1 LLPYGDGSASHNA
14 PVSNR
19 GFQIAKT
26 PFGTIVRMV
35 STRVPEE
42 VQAQEVR
49 FAADGFPVLTV
60 PAMSEYGRTL
70 TGQMGNTVFAKLDHD
85 TKERLWQAFLN
96 AGVVSASASFGT
108 FTMPMEGF
116 ELASADFEK
125 CLAELDLVQGG
136 SR

>member
-1 LLPYGDGSASHNA
+1 
-14 PVSNR
+14 
-19 GFQIAKT
+19 
-26 PFGTIVRMV
+26 
-35 STRVPEE
+35 
-42 VQAQEVR
+42 
-49 FAADGFPVLTV
+49 
-60 PAMSEYGRTL
+60 MSEYGRTL

-85 TKERLWQAFLN
+85 IKERLWQAFLN
-96 AGVVSASASFGT
+96 AGVVSASASLGT